1 MNEPPRECVLRLS
14 GEIFV
19 DACFEYGQFFVRNND
34 HVRVNNKQ
42 YFLEGLKS
50 SNCIKFKDNN
60 DEIMV
65 TKTSITITKFNSN
78 ESVTY
83 QFGGSMNEKLS
94 DSSGNVTVKHLNG
107 QVTEG

>member
-14 GEIFV
+14 EEIFV
-19 DACFEYGQFFVRNND
+19 DACFENGQFFVRNNG
-34 HVRVNNKQ
+34 HVCVNNKK
-42 YFLEGLKS
+42 YCLEGLKS

-65 TKTSITITKFNSN
+65 TKSSITITDMNSN

-83 QFGGSMNEKLS
+83 QFGGNMHEKLS
-94 DSSGNVTVKHLNG
+94 DSSGNG
-107 QVTEG
+107 QAP